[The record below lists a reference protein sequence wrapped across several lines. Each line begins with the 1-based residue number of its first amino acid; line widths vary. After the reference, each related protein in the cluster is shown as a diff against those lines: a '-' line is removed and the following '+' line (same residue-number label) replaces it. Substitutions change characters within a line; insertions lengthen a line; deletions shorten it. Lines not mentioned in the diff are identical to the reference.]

1 MDCNAGWRAKTN
13 VPIPITVVKAEKK
26 MAVLCE
32 FSNCRPVRY
41 LFCNPSIMKMLKSS
55 PIPKIKVDRMMLM
68 ILNSIPSMPINPTM
82 IIQLTSIGRKLIRVS
97 SMRP

>member
-41 LFCNPSIMKMLKSS
+41 LFCNPSIMKNAEIIPDSKNKSGQND
-55 PIPKIKVDRMMLM
+55 VDD
-68 ILNSIPSMPINPTM
+68 IELNT
-82 IIQLTSIGRKLIRVS
+82 QYAH
-97 SMRP
+97 